1 MKKFFLITV
10 IAIMALFPIKTYAK
24 AISTIAMDLDTG
36 RVLYSNNINEKR
48 LIASITKVLTA
59 IIVLETTDIEKEVE
73 VGTEVLKMYG
83 TNIYIE
89 PGEKITIKDLLY
101 GLLLRSGND
110 AAVTLA
116 VATAGSEEK
125 FVELMNQKAKEIGM
139 KNSTFKN
146 PHGLDEDTKNYS
158 TAYDMALLSKYAYKN
173 KTYRQI
179 SSTKKYESTTINKT
193 YLWYNRNSLLNNY
206 KYCTG
211 GKNGYTPS
219 AGKTLITTAKKN
231 NLNLTI
237 VTLNDDSKYETHQKL
252 YEQLFAEYE
261 NYKIVDKNS
270 FDVKSKNEDEILYL
284 KKSFSYPLT
293 KKEIY
298 KIKTLVTLT
307 DNSKNTA
314 GTIKIYLG
322 DKKIGQ
328 LDIYKK
334 SQKKKE
340 NFLRKF
346 KNLFTW
352 KPKKI
357 NTWLT
362 HKSYTRAIGTNSRWY
377 KKFTIRKFISF
388 IIIFHSTIT
397 LNQTI
402 NKR

>member
-1 MKKFFLITV
+1 MGI
-10 IAIMALFPIKTYAK
+10 
-24 AISTIAMDLDTG
+24 
-36 RVLYSNNINEKR
+36 
-48 LIASITKVLTA
+48 LT
-59 IIVLETTDIEKEVE
+59 
-73 VGTEVLKMYG
+73 
-83 TNIYIE
+83 
-89 PGEKITIKDLLY
+89 
-101 GLLLRSGND
+101 
-110 AAVTLA
+110 
-116 VATAGSEEK
+116 
-125 FVELMNQKAKEIGM
+125 
-139 KNSTFKN
+139 
-146 PHGLDEDTKNYS
+146 
-158 TAYDMALLSKYAYKN
+158 YKN

-179 SSTKKYESTTINKT
+179 SSTKKFETTTINKT

-298 KIKTLVTLT
+298 KIKTLVTFT

-340 NFLRKF
+340 KFLRKF
-346 KNLFTW
+346 KNLFT
-352 KPKKI
+352 
-357 NTWLT
+357 
-362 HKSYTRAIGTNSRWY
+362 
-377 KKFTIRKFISF
+377 
-388 IIIFHSTIT
+388 
-397 LNQTI
+397 
-402 NKR
+402 

>member
-1 MKKFFLITV
+1 MKKNFLIIVLITIV
-10 IAIMALFPIKTYAK
+10 LFPIKTYAK
-24 AISTIAMDLDTG
+24 ATSTIAMDLDTG
-36 RVLYSNNINEKR
+36 RILYSNNINEKR

-116 VATAGSEEK
+116 VTAAGSEEK

-139 KNSTFKN
+139 KNSAFKN
-146 PHGLDEDTKNYS
+146 PHGLDEYTKNYS
-158 TAYDMALLSKYAYKN
+158 TAYDMALLSRYAYKN
-173 KTYRQI
+173 KVYRQI
-179 SSTKKYESTTINKT
+179 SSTRKYETTTINKS
-193 YLWYNRNSLLNNY
+193 YLWYNRNRLLNNY

-211 GKNGYTPS
+211 GKNGYTPR

-270 FDVKSKNEDEILYL
+270 FDVKSENKDEILYL
-284 KKSFSYPLT
+284 KKSFSYPLN
-293 KKEIY
+293 KKEIF
-298 KIKTLVTLT
+298 KVKTLVTFT
-307 DNSKNTA
+307 NDSKNKA
-314 GTIKIYLG
+314 GNITIYLDG
-322 DKKIGQ
+322 KKIGQ

-334 SQKKKE
+334 TQKKKE
-340 NFLRKF
+340 NILQRF
-346 KNLFTW
+346 KNLF
-352 KPKKI
+352 
-357 NTWLT
+357 
-362 HKSYTRAIGTNSRWY
+362 A
-377 KKFTIRKFISF
+377 
-388 IIIFHSTIT
+388 
-397 LNQTI
+397 
-402 NKR
+402 

>member
-1 MKKFFLITV
+1 MKKNFLIIVLVV
-10 IAIMALFPIKTYAK
+10 IALFPIRTYAK
-24 AISTIAMDLDTG
+24 ATSTIAMDLDTG
-36 RVLYSNNINEKR
+36 RILYSNNINEKR

-116 VATAGSEEK
+116 VTTAGSEEK

-139 KNSTFKN
+139 KNSIFKN

-158 TAYDMALLSKYAYKN
+158 TAYDMALLSRYAYKN
-173 KTYRQI
+173 KVYRQI
-179 SSTKKYESTTINKT
+179 SSTKKYETTTINKS
-193 YLWYNRNSLLNNY
+193 YLWYNRNRLLNNY
-206 KYCTG
+206 EYCTG
-211 GKNGYTPS
+211 GKNGYTPR

-270 FDVKSKNEDEILYL
+270 FDVKSENKDEILYL
-284 KKSFSYPLT
+284 KKSFSYPLN
-293 KKEIY
+293 KKEIC
-298 KIKTLVTLT
+298 KVKTLVTFT
-307 DNSKNTA
+307 NGSKNKA
-314 GTIKIYLG
+314 GNITIYLD

-334 SQKKKE
+334 TQKKKE
-340 NFLRKF
+340 NILRRF
-346 KNLFTW
+346 KNLFT
-352 KPKKI
+352 
-357 NTWLT
+357 
-362 HKSYTRAIGTNSRWY
+362 
-377 KKFTIRKFISF
+377 
-388 IIIFHSTIT
+388 
-397 LNQTI
+397 
-402 NKR
+402 

>member
-1 MKKFFLITV
+1 MKKNFLIIVLITIV
-10 IAIMALFPIKTYAK
+10 LFPIKTYAK
-24 AISTIAMDLDTG
+24 ATSTIAMDLDTG
-36 RVLYSNNINEKR
+36 RILYSNNINEKR

-59 IIVLETTDIEKEVE
+59 IIVLETTNIEKEVE

-116 VATAGSEEK
+116 VTAAGSEEK

-139 KNSTFKN
+139 KNSAFKN

-158 TAYDMALLSKYAYKN
+158 TAYDMALLSRYAYKN
-173 KTYRQI
+173 KVYRQI
-179 SSTKKYESTTINKT
+179 SSTRKYETTTINKS
-193 YLWYNRNSLLNNY
+193 YLWYNRNRLLNNY

-211 GKNGYTPS
+211 GKNGYTPR

-270 FDVKSKNEDEILYL
+270 FDVKSENKDEILYL
-284 KKSFSYPLT
+284 KKSFSYPLN
-293 KKEIY
+293 KKEIF
-298 KIKTLVTLT
+298 KVKTLVTFT
-307 DNSKNTA
+307 NDSKNKA
-314 GTIKIYLG
+314 GNITIYLDG
-322 DKKIGQ
+322 KKIGR

-334 SQKKKE
+334 TQKKKE
-340 NFLRKF
+340 NILQRF
-346 KNLFTW
+346 KNLF
-352 KPKKI
+352 
-357 NTWLT
+357 
-362 HKSYTRAIGTNSRWY
+362 A
-377 KKFTIRKFISF
+377 
-388 IIIFHSTIT
+388 
-397 LNQTI
+397 
-402 NKR
+402 

>member
-1 MKKFFLITV
+1 MKRFFLITV
-10 IAIMALFPIKTYAK
+10 IAIMVLFPIKTYAK
-24 AISTIAMDLDTG
+24 ATSTIAMDLDTG
-36 RVLYSNNINEKR
+36 RVLYSNKINEKR

-110 AAVTLA
+110 AAITLA

-146 PHGLDEDTKNYS
+146 PHGLDEDTQNYS

-179 SSTKKYESTTINKT
+179 SSTQKYETTTINKT
-193 YLWYNRNSLLNNY
+193 YLWYNRNRLLNNY

-237 VTLNDDSKYETHQKL
+237 VTLNDDSKYETHEKL

-270 FDVKSKNEDEILYL
+270 FDVKSKNKDEILFL

-293 KKEIY
+293 KKEIS
-298 KIKTLVTLT
+298 KIKTLVTFAN
-307 DNSKNTA
+307 NSKNTA

-334 SQKKKE
+334 TQKKKE

-346 KNLFTW
+346 KTLFT
-352 KPKKI
+352 
-357 NTWLT
+357 
-362 HKSYTRAIGTNSRWY
+362 
-377 KKFTIRKFISF
+377 
-388 IIIFHSTIT
+388 
-397 LNQTI
+397 
-402 NKR
+402 

>member
-1 MKKFFLITV
+1 MKKNFLIIVLAV
-10 IAIMALFPIKTYAK
+10 IVLFPIRTYAK
-24 AISTIAMDLDTG
+24 ATSTIAMDLDTG
-36 RVLYSNNINEKR
+36 RILYSNNINEKR

-116 VATAGSEEK
+116 VTTAGSEEK

-139 KNSTFKN
+139 KNSIFKN

-158 TAYDMALLSKYAYKN
+158 TAYDMALLSRYAYKN
-173 KTYRQI
+173 KVYRQI
-179 SSTKKYESTTINKT
+179 SSTKKYETTTINKS
-193 YLWYNRNSLLNNY
+193 YLWYNRNRLLNNY
-206 KYCTG
+206 EYCTG
-211 GKNGYTPS
+211 GKNGYTPR

-270 FDVKSKNEDEILYL
+270 FDVKSENKDEILYL
-284 KKSFSYPLT
+284 KKSFSYPLN
-293 KKEIY
+293 KKEIC
-298 KIKTLVTLT
+298 KVKTLITFT
-307 DNSKNTA
+307 NDSKNKA
-314 GTIKIYLG
+314 GNITIYLD

-334 SQKKKE
+334 TQKKKE
-340 NFLRKF
+340 NILRRF

-352 KPKKI
+352 KSKKV
-357 NTWLT
+357 NTWMAQ
-362 HKSYTRAIGTNSRWY
+362 KSYTRAICTNSWWY
-377 KKFTIRKFISF
+377 K
-388 IIIFHSTIT
+388 
-397 LNQTI
+397 
-402 NKR
+402 

>member
-1 MKKFFLITV
+1 MKRFFLITV
-10 IAIMALFPIKTYAK
+10 IVIMVLFPVKTYAK
-24 AISTIAMDLDTG
+24 ATSTIAMDLDTG

-89 PGEKITIKDLLY
+89 SGEKITIKDLLY

-179 SSTKKYESTTINKT
+179 SSTKKYETTTINKT
-193 YLWYNRNSLLNNY
+193 YLWYNRNRLLNNY

-293 KKEIY
+293 KKEIS
-298 KIKTLVTLT
+298 KVKTLVTFT
-307 DNSKNTA
+307 DYSKNTA
-314 GTIKIYLG
+314 GAITIYLG

-334 SQKKKE
+334 LQKKKE
-340 NFLRKF
+340 NLLQKF

-352 KPKKI
+352 KPKKV

-362 HKSYTRAIGTNSRWY
+362 HKSHTRAIGANSRWY
-377 KKFTIRKFISF
+377 KKLTIWKFISF
-388 IIIFHSTIT
+388 IIIFHSTII

>member
-1 MKKFFLITV
+1 MKKNFLIIVLITIV
-10 IAIMALFPIKTYAK
+10 LFPIKTYAK
-24 AISTIAMDLDTG
+24 ATSTIAMDLDTG
-36 RVLYSNNINEKR
+36 RILYSNNINEKR

-116 VATAGSEEK
+116 VTAAGSEEK

-139 KNSTFKN
+139 KNSAFKN

-158 TAYDMALLSKYAYKN
+158 TAYDMALLSRYAYKN
-173 KTYRQI
+173 KVYRQI
-179 SSTKKYESTTINKT
+179 SSTRKYETTTINKS
-193 YLWYNRNSLLNNY
+193 YLWYNRNRLLNNY

-211 GKNGYTPS
+211 GKNGYTPR

-270 FDVKSKNEDEILYL
+270 FDVKSENKDEILYL
-284 KKSFSYPLT
+284 KKSFSYPLN
-293 KKEIY
+293 KKEIF
-298 KIKTLVTLT
+298 KVKTLVTFT
-307 DNSKNTA
+307 NDSKNKA
-314 GTIKIYLG
+314 GNITIYLDG
-322 DKKIGQ
+322 KKIGR

-334 SQKKKE
+334 TQKKKE
-340 NFLRKF
+340 NILQRF
-346 KNLFTW
+346 KNLF
-352 KPKKI
+352 
-357 NTWLT
+357 
-362 HKSYTRAIGTNSRWY
+362 A
-377 KKFTIRKFISF
+377 
-388 IIIFHSTIT
+388 
-397 LNQTI
+397 
-402 NKR
+402 

>member
-1 MKKFFLITV
+1 MKRFFLITV
-10 IAIMALFPIKTYAK
+10 IAIMVLFPIKTYAK
-24 AISTIAMDLDTG
+24 ATSTIAMDLDTG
-36 RVLYSNNINEKR
+36 RVLYSNKINEKR

-110 AAVTLA
+110 AAITLA

-146 PHGLDEDTKNYS
+146 PHGLDEDTQNYS

-179 SSTKKYESTTINKT
+179 SSTQKYETTTINKT
-193 YLWYNRNSLLNNY
+193 YLWYNRNRLLNNY

-237 VTLNDDSKYETHQKL
+237 VTLNDDSKYETHEKL

-270 FDVKSKNEDEILYL
+270 FDVKSKNKDEILFL

-293 KKEIY
+293 KKEIS
-298 KIKTLVTLT
+298 KIKTLVTFAN
-307 DNSKNTA
+307 NSKNTA

-334 SQKKKE
+334 TQKKKE

-346 KNLFTW
+346 KTLFTW
-352 KPKKI
+352 KSKKV
-357 NTWLT
+357 NTRLT

-377 KKFTIRKFISF
+377 EKFTIRKFISF
-388 IIIFHSTIT
+388 IIIFHCTIT

>member
-1 MKKFFLITV
+1 MKKNFLIIVLITIV
-10 IAIMALFPIKTYAK
+10 LFPIKTYAK
-24 AISTIAMDLDTG
+24 ATSTIAMDLDTG
-36 RVLYSNNINEKR
+36 RILYSNNINEKR

-116 VATAGSEEK
+116 VTAAGSEEK

-139 KNSTFKN
+139 QNSAFKN

-158 TAYDMALLSKYAYKN
+158 TAYDMALLSRYAYKN
-173 KTYRQI
+173 KVYRQI
-179 SSTKKYESTTINKT
+179 SSTRKYETTTINKS
-193 YLWYNRNSLLNNY
+193 YLWYNRNRLLNNY

-211 GKNGYTPS
+211 GKNGYTPR

-270 FDVKSKNEDEILYL
+270 FDVKSENKDEILYL
-284 KKSFSYPLT
+284 KKSFSYPLN
-293 KKEIY
+293 KKEIF
-298 KIKTLVTLT
+298 KVKTLVTFT
-307 DNSKNTA
+307 NDSKNKA
-314 GTIKIYLG
+314 GNITIYLDG
-322 DKKIGQ
+322 KKIGQ

-334 SQKKKE
+334 TQKKKE
-340 NFLRKF
+340 NILQRF
-346 KNLFTW
+346 KNLF
-352 KPKKI
+352 
-357 NTWLT
+357 
-362 HKSYTRAIGTNSRWY
+362 A
-377 KKFTIRKFISF
+377 
-388 IIIFHSTIT
+388 
-397 LNQTI
+397 
-402 NKR
+402 

>member
-1 MKKFFLITV
+1 MKKNFLIIVLITIV
-10 IAIMALFPIKTYAK
+10 LFPIKTYAK
-24 AISTIAMDLDTG
+24 ATSTIAMDLDTG
-36 RVLYSNNINEKR
+36 RILYSNNINEKR

-116 VATAGSEEK
+116 VTAAGSEEK

-139 KNSTFKN
+139 KNSAFKN

-158 TAYDMALLSKYAYKN
+158 TAYDMALLSRYAYKN
-173 KTYRQI
+173 KVYRQI
-179 SSTKKYESTTINKT
+179 SSTRKYETTTINKS
-193 YLWYNRNSLLNNY
+193 YLWYNRNRLLNNY

-211 GKNGYTPS
+211 GKNGYTPR

-270 FDVKSKNEDEILYL
+270 FDVKSENKDEILYL
-284 KKSFSYPLT
+284 KKSFSYPLN
-293 KKEIY
+293 KKEIF
-298 KIKTLVTLT
+298 KVKTLVTFT
-307 DNSKNTA
+307 NDSKNKA
-314 GTIKIYLG
+314 GNITIYLDG
-322 DKKIGQ
+322 KKIGQ

-334 SQKKKE
+334 TQKKKE
-340 NFLRKF
+340 NILQRF
-346 KNLFTW
+346 KNLF
-352 KPKKI
+352 
-357 NTWLT
+357 
-362 HKSYTRAIGTNSRWY
+362 A
-377 KKFTIRKFISF
+377 
-388 IIIFHSTIT
+388 
-397 LNQTI
+397 
-402 NKR
+402 